1 MFPAESSS
9 PQAHKQVALRG
20 FDFLHHRAAMCL
32 SYWEPLNTLGS
43 SSNVF
48 CGHREIT
55 ESSHRALSGRES
67 SILVVHPAPTGACP
81 QHPTHPS
88 FPRSSITLS
97 AFLWLLLMKHS
108 GLRNEARPK
117 ASHSPCHKTDTGP
130 ALAAARGGAGG
141 CSCSAPTG
149 RKALQSYFY
158 PRHCRTRSSSRQLS
172 VFFLF
177 FPLLVSCLRSI
188 PREPGQRSCFGRR
201 GLRS

>member
-1 MFPAESSS
+1 MPFILGAFKHFGKQFQRVLWAQGDNRKLSQS
-9 PQAHKQVALRG
+9 PLWQGK
-20 FDFLHHRAAMCL
+20 F
-32 SYWEPLNTLGS
+32 N
-43 SSNVF
+43 
-48 CGHREIT
+48 
-55 ESSHRALSGRES
+55 
-67 SILVVHPAPTGACP
+67 LVVHPAPTGVCP